1 MSNKIDEILD
11 KLTKQ
16 LKYINKN
23 KMEIL
28 ELKTTITE
36 IQNSVRRLNS
46 RWDTGEESW
55 KNAWVEILRMKH
67 KR

>member
-1 MSNKIDEILD
+1 MSSKIDEILD

-28 ELKTTITE
+28 ELKTTIIE
-36 IQNSVRRLNS
+36 I
-46 RWDTGEESW
+46 
-55 KNAWVEILRMKH
+55 
-67 KR
+67 